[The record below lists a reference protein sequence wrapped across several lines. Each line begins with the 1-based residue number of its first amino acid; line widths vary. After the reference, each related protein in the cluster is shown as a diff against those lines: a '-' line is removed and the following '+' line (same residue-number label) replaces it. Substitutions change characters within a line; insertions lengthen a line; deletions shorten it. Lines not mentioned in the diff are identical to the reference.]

1 MALFQVAKQNYA
13 NARQK
18 SESPNAC
25 YSPFNGISHAGHIT
39 GEVEGEWGGR
49 GERGEGAGTSGEK
62 AYLKVNSAATKHK
75 EPSRG
80 SPREHRTG
88 GDY

>member
-13 NARQK
+13 NTRRK

-25 YSPFNGISHAGHIT
+25 FSPLNGISHAGHIT
-39 GEVEGEWGGR
+39 GWGR
-49 GERGEGAGTSGEK
+49 GGASGEK
-62 AYLKVNSAATKHK
+62 TYLKVNSAATKHK

-88 GDY
+88 RDY

>member
-25 YSPFNGISHAGHIT
+25 YSPFNGINHAGHIT
-39 GEVEGEWGGR
+39 GGKGEGGAG
-49 GERGEGAGTSGEK
+49 GEGAGTSGEK

-75 EPSRG
+75 EPSWG
-80 SPREHRTG
+80 SLRERRTG

>member
-13 NARQK
+13 NTRQK

-25 YSPFNGISHAGHIT
+25 YSPLNGISHAGHIT
-39 GEVEGEWGGR
+39 R
-49 GERGEGAGTSGEK
+49 GAGTSGEK
-62 AYLKVNSAATKHK
+62 ACLKANPAAAKHK

-80 SPREHRTG
+80 SPREPGTG
-88 GDY
+88 RDS